1 MELNLPTAQKS
12 SVERQQRTFL
22 SLCGNLL
29 YQGSREH
36 VYRCIEIFSIK
47 DVEDVLITK

>member
-12 SVERQQRTFL
+12 SVERQQSTFL

-36 VYRCIEIFSIK
+36 VYCIEIFSIK
-47 DVEDVLITK
+47 DAEDVLITE